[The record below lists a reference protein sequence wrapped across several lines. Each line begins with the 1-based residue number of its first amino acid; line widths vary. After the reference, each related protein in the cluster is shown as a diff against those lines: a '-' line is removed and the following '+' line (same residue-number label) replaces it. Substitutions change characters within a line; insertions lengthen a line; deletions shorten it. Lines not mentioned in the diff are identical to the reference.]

1 MGINSNY
8 VPEVVAEL
16 LTMELSPAVAR
27 WRTLDD
33 AEADSQER
41 FQYPLVEIE
50 FPGAHLTRQ
59 EYGDPGNNIWA
70 EGEGDAPTA
79 FMVHVHVER
88 GKDAIAKA
96 RQVMDAVCAIF
107 CGRQYEGVEFFN
119 ALATYTDYGQGLTAG
134 VSRSIE
140 YRYEFLHR

>member
-1 MGINSNY
+1 MPIDSNH
-8 VPEVVAEL
+8 VPQVVAEL

-27 WRTLDD
+27 WRLLDD
-33 AEADSQER
+33 PEADSQQR
-41 FQYPLVEIE
+41 GQYPLVEIE

-70 EGEGDAPTA
+70 EGELDSPTS
-79 FMVHVHVER
+79 FMVHVHVARGRDSNER
-88 GKDAIAKA
+88 A
-96 RQVMDAVCAIF
+96 RTVMDAVCAIF
-107 CGRQYEGVEFFN
+107 CGRTYENVEFFD
-119 ALATYTDYGQGLTAG
+119 ALAAYTDYGQGLTAG